1 MPSSER
7 EGAMSIDIPRIQPVI
22 TPPEAS
28 HDDALMV
35 HKTAPTQRIEE
46 ELGRAHL
53 ERRSQPE
60 RRRRRE
66 TRGALDMRSGQ
77 QRRGNSGTVID
88 VEV

>member
-1 MPSSER
+1 
-7 EGAMSIDIPRIQPVI
+7 MSIDIPRIQPVI

-66 TRGALDMRSGQ
+66 ARQGALDLRSGQ
-77 QRRGNSGTVID
+77 QRRGSTGTHID
-88 VEV
+88 LEV